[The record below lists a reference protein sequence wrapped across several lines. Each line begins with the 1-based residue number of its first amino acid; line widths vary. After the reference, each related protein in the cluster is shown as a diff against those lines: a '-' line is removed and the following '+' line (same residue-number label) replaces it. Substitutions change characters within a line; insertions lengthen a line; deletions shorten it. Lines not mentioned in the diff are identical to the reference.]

1 MDTNIVVITNKIRD
15 IIQDNYK
22 TFSDVFEYY
31 GYSKE
36 FTLTEAN
43 VSSSTI
49 KVYKNDVLITS
60 GYTYDSTAI
69 KITIT
74 ASLTTGDNIRIDY
87 SAYEK
92 YSDTEL
98 TAFIRSALIYISTN
112 KYADFRDRCGKI
124 FPTPTQG
131 EENMIAL
138 IAATLI
144 NKSISEYRTP
154 EVTIKFN
161 DKQSID
167 EKIESIVNK
176 FSSYYG
182 VFDFNRLE
190 YLDDGDNYE
199 A

>member
-1 MDTNIVVITNKIRD
+1 MNNNIEVITSKIRD

-49 KVYKNDVLITS
+49 KVYKNDVLMTS

-69 KITIT
+69 KIIVT
-74 ASLTTGDNIRIDY
+74 ASLTAGDNIRIDY

-98 TAFIRSALIYISTN
+98 AGFIRSSLIYISTN
-112 KYADFRDRCGKI
+112 RYADFRDRCGKI
-124 FPTPTQG
+124 FPTPSQG

-138 IAATLI
+138 IASILI

-161 DKQSID
+161 DKQSVE
-167 EKIESIVNK
+167 EKIESVISK
-176 FSSYYG
+176 FSSFLG

-190 YLDDGDNYE
+190 QMGDDYE